1 MWKEAY
7 LKGKNKMIKRTHKF
21 GKKPKKQ
28 LREKKKL
35 GASMQ
40 SSFSVSVKDIK
51 NENINTK

>member
-28 LREKKKL
+28 LQEKKKL

-51 NENINTK
+51 NENTNTK